1 MTHELKL
8 VFVGS
13 MGAGKTTAIRTIS
26 EIEPITTDVYNTD
39 QAEFDKDETTVA
51 MDYGELTLQGG
62 ETLRLYGTP
71 GQERFDFM
79 WPIVADG
86 ALGAILLIDNSRP
99 DPLAD
104 MEIYLQAFRSLADAG
119 AVVVGVG
126 RMNICPQPSLDAYAE
141 RLEQLS
147 VLVPVMPADVRERR
161 DVLDVLEVLFQQI
174 EATEQSAEMVN
185 N

>member
-1 MTHELKL
+1 MTREPKL

-39 QAEFDKDETTVA
+39 QAGFDKDETTVA

-62 ETLRLYGTP
+62 EVLRLYGTP
-71 GQERFDFM
+71 GQDRFDFM
-79 WPIVADG
+79 WSIVADG
-86 ALGAILLIDNSRP
+86 ALGAVLLIDNSRP
-99 DPLAD
+99 DPLGD
-104 MEIYLQAFRSLADAG
+104 MELYLRAFRTLADVA

-126 RMNICPQPSLDAYAE
+126 RMNICPQPPLDAYAKRLE
-141 RLEQLS
+141 RLN
-147 VLVPVMPADVRERR
+147 VLVPVMPTDVRERR
-161 DVLDVLEVLFQQI
+161 DVLDLLAVLFQQI
-174 EATEQSAEMVN
+174 EATEQGAEMAN